1 METHLLELR
10 TLFCTEGMALFLG
23 SLIPIHPT
31 PLGAIFCY
39 SQLARISGIPTFPSM
54 SNITCLHV
62 PCLHLPMNKI
72 TCLHLPMMM
81 KTCLHLPMTM
91 MTCQY
96 QPMRKMA
103 SQHQPIGKPF
113 FPWQNTSAIVSMSAP
128 LKLILIISFL
138 LASSFRSM
146 SVKLGL
152 LQSKSALVSSNTFR
166 ASSGQIFIRVWLM
179 LL

>member
-31 PLGAIFCY
+31 PLCAMFCY
-39 SQLARISGIPTFPSM
+39 SQLARISGIPTFPSI
-54 SNITCLHV
+54 SNITCLHL
-62 PCLHLPMNKI
+62 PCLHLPMSK
-72 TCLHLPMMM
+72 M
-81 KTCLHLPMTM
+81 TCLHLPMTM

-113 FPWQNTSAIVSMSAP
+113 
-128 LKLILIISFL
+128 
-138 LASSFRSM
+138 
-146 SVKLGL
+146 
-152 LQSKSALVSSNTFR
+152 
-166 ASSGQIFIRVWLM
+166 
-179 LL
+179 